1 MRIPVNS
8 FTRTATA
15 LVLSALAGCSAADT
29 VAPGSGGSSAG
40 GNSTAGAST
49 LGGSSA
55 SSGGLSGSGEATNSG
70 GSTAGGSAAS
80 NAGSNANGGAIAG
93 SGTGG
98 ANNAGSGGNAR
109 GGNTSG
115 GTNSGGSMSSVPAT
129 FETVRLVFQGGGPIT
144 PCASAPCHGAG
155 GMAPPG
161 HPLILQDN
169 ADLYMNLTTYTSKA
183 CGNIPLVSKGKP
195 SESALIKIL
204 KGPCGETPRM
214 PYGCKAEDE
223 SCIPDEY
230 IAAISQWIAN
240 GAPKN

>member
-1 MRIPVNS
+1 MKIPVNT
-8 FTRTATA
+8 FTRGATA
-15 LVLSALAGCSAADT
+15 LILSALAGCSAADS

-49 LGGSSA
+49 LGGSSG
-55 SSGGLSGSGEATNSG
+55 SSGGLSGSGGTSNFG
-70 GSTAGGSAAS
+70 GSTAGGSSAS
-80 NAGSNANGGAIAG
+80 HGGSNPSGGASAG

-98 ANNAGSGGNAR
+98 ASNAGSGGNAR
-109 GGNTSG
+109 GGSTSG
-115 GTNSGGSMSSVPAT
+115 GANSGGSTSSIPAT

-195 SESALIKIL
+195 NDSALIKIL